1 MGHPCTQAG
10 WGVCVCALSAITGG
24 VVCCAWNPVSWLL
37 CLVCDVF
44 HKHPARLLLSPRA
57 TLLHPSLPFAPLRCA
72 SLAFDSSSCT
82 HSRCV
87 RCPSVVAMKDTIA
100 FCHNAFPTC
109 AVPQWEA
116 FAAMCAGVCHE
127 SLSLL
132 QLKGDWAVLPRV
144 CCYRQCCNHRTHHRS
159 QQCSGLLI
167 HCVKCTRPNVVVCL
181 FLRQLRAEK
190 NKKQQQERAIA

>member
-1 MGHPCTQAG
+1 MTHSSLLPKSDWDTHALRQAG
-10 WGVCVCALSAITGG
+10 GCVSVPCLRSLGVWSAVRGIQFLG
-24 VVCCAWNPVSWLL
+24 CCFSGAMSFTSTP
-37 CLVCDVF
+37 
-44 HKHPARLLLSPRA
+44 PARLLLSPRA

-167 HCVKCTRPNVVVCL
+167 HCAKCKMWLYAC
-181 FLRQLRAEK
+181 FCGS
-190 NKKQQQERAIA
+190 